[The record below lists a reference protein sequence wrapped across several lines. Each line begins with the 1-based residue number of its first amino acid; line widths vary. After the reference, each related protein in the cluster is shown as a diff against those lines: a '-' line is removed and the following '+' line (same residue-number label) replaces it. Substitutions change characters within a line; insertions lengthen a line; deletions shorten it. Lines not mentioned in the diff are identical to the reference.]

1 MAAGDIESRLLAL
14 RTWSGNGARAPHKP
28 LLALWAIG
36 RCLAGQPRLAS
47 FEEVDVALRRLL
59 VSFGPHRKAVHTEFP
74 FWRMRRDDVW
84 EVERPELVTLTSK
97 GDARPSSL
105 KQHDIH
111 GGFPEADYR
120 ALRADP
126 DLARAVAVS
135 LIGAHFPDSYRD
147 DILEA
152 VGVDAGRSVAE
163 LDGRDPELGDVRA
176 EYETGRRRRRH
187 PGFRPAV
194 LEVYGKQ
201 CAVCAFGVRVTGHPA
216 GLEAAHIHWLKDAG
230 PWDLRNG
237 LALCALHHRL
247 FDRGAFALT
256 GEFEIQV
263 SDRVDGP
270 GFDESLGR
278 FHGRRLSVL
287 PRQDRHRP
295 KPDFVDW
302 HFREVF
308 QQPACGA

>member
-1 MAAGDIESRLLAL
+1 M
-14 RTWSGNGARAPHKP
+14 
-28 LLALWAIG
+28 
-36 RCLAGQPRLAS
+36 
-47 FEEVDVALRRLL
+47 
-59 VSFGPHRKAVHTEFP
+59 
-74 FWRMRRDDVW
+74 
-84 EVERPELVTLTSK
+84 
-97 GDARPSSL
+97 
-105 KQHDIH
+105 
-111 GGFPEADYR
+111 
-120 ALRADP
+120 
-126 DLARAVAVS
+126 S

-147 DILEA
+147 DILDA
-152 VGVDAGRSVAE
+152 VGLDADRGVAE

-194 LEVYGKQ
+194 LDVYGSQ
-201 CAVCAFGVRVTGHPA
+201 CAVCAFCVRVA
-216 GLEAAHIHWLKDAG
+216 GRVAALEAAHIHWLKEAG
-230 PWDLRNG
+230 PWDVRNG

-256 GEFEIQV
+256 GEFEVQV

-287 PRQDRHRP
+287 PMQDRYRP
-295 KPDFVDW
+295 KPDFLDW